1 MLLWVGAARGAL
13 HIHVHIHSKKEGLVF
28 EILKQMDNVLN
39 AGVEGNDYRPVTLDE
54 LIVNK

>member
-1 MLLWVGAARGAL
+1 MFSWVGAARGDL

-39 AGVEGNDYRPVTLDE
+39 AGIEAMIIARL
-54 LIVNK
+54 LWMS